1 MPKLKKKLKKSLATI
16 DEAAA
21 NIDDAIAENPEAAER
36 ILRALGSTT
45 NDVAVPGDFT
55 PAQMAKVVS
64 EASQLADH
72 YRTVAVRLQDAIH
85 RALYFLKGEEF
96 TEGDKLMAQ
105 NALLAIFGYEEPKEW
120 QPHWYYN
127 HNRPSHPAVLDTI
140 NASLF
145 AAAQKGQ
152 IAESAI
158 LPDLF
163 YRYVYE
169 AVCWT
174 DGRQPE
180 PVSPDSFKYMGVE
193 YRPLSKAQALLAQA
207 GGN

>member
-1 MPKLKKKLKKSLATI
+1 MPKLKKKLKKSVAAI
-16 DEAAA
+16 VDKAAA
-21 NIDDAIAENPEAAER
+21 NIDDAIGENPEAAER
-36 ILRALGSTT
+36 ILKALGATQSP
-45 NDVAVPGDFT
+45 AIPGDYA

-180 PVSPDSFKYMGVE
+180 STSPESFKYMGVE
-193 YRPLSKAQALLAQA
+193 YRPLSKAQELL
-207 GGN
+207 GGAA

>member
-1 MPKLKKKLKKSLATI
+1 MPKLKKEKKKLLEEAYEEGFLSGATSPVLP
-16 DEAAA
+16 AADKA
-21 NIDDAIAENPEAAER
+21 T
-36 ILRALGSTT
+36 L
-45 NDVAVPGDFT
+45 PGDFT

-64 EASQLADH
+64 EASQLTDH

-105 NALLAIFGYEEPKEW
+105 NALLSIFGYEEPKDW

-127 HNRPSHPAVLDTI
+127 HKRPSHAAVLDTI

-145 AAAQKGQ
+145 ASAQKGQ
-152 IAESAI
+152 IAETAI

-180 PVSPDSFKYMGVE
+180 SASPESFKYMGVE
-193 YRPLSKAQALLAQA
+193 YRPLSKAQELL
-207 GGN
+207 GGAA